1 MTPLDLL
8 EDVKARFPLL
18 LVQDTGQLHR
28 LLRLALRTYQDKA
41 GHVAAWRIDGTALDP
56 SDPTVAAPPQA
67 LAPIGGVDAR
77 GKTVFLHETD
87 TASGPVWSLALD
99 AAHQPPYTLRYFVGF
114 TGLDLAGDDLP
125 RGTAGLIGDYLFALL
140 DILNTQRQRQV
151 NQASE
156 IPADHLRGDA
166 ELLQAKE
173 NVELAMQE
181 QQAIIPSI
189 VA

>member
-8 EDVKARFPLL
+8 DDVKARFPLL
-18 LVQDTGQLHR
+18 LVQDTGQQQR

-41 GHVAAWRIDGTALDP
+41 GHIAALRLDGSSLAADP
-56 SDPTVAAPPQA
+56 VVTAPPHA

-77 GKTVFLHETD
+77 GKTVFLHEQD
-87 TASGPVWSLALD
+87 SVSGPQWALALD
-99 AAHQPPYTLRYFVGF
+99 ATHEPPFTLRYFF
-114 TGLDLAGDDLP
+114 DFAGLDLAADSLP
-125 RGTAGLIGDYLFALL
+125 HGTVGLIGDYLYALL

-189 VA
+189 MA

>member
-1 MTPLDLL
+1 M
-8 EDVKARFPLL
+8 
-18 LVQDTGQLHR
+18 
-28 LLRLALRTYQDKA
+28 
-41 GHVAAWRIDGTALDP
+41 
-56 SDPTVAAPPQA
+56 
-67 LAPIGGVDAR
+67 
-77 GKTVFLHETD
+77 
-87 TASGPVWSLALD
+87 
-99 AAHQPPYTLRYFVGF
+99 
-114 TGLDLAGDDLP
+114 
-125 RGTAGLIGDYLFALL
+125 FALL